1 VAADTTLTAKSDT
14 AAYFVLDTVNKKLY
28 FYKISSTPKW
38 NEISGSGGGGSGTV
52 TSITGGTGLTGG
64 TITTSGTLA
73 ADTNFLVTRFDTA
86 SMLTNYWR
94 AGRFSG
100 VLPLLNGGTGAS
112 VRTFV
117 DTINTQ
123 TVNGAKT
130 FTSAVTANA
139 INVNSSGQSRIFST
153 YHDSGSDGRN
163 IFIGGGGLSSIKG
176 IGRTDFGSYNT
187 SLGVLSLLNNTTG
200 YANVAI
206 GHRALEANTSGYVN
220 TAIGGSAMVKNT
232 TGIYNFA
239 LGVESMREN
248 TSGSDNIGIGVASL
262 ILNTSG
268 YGNIGIGTS
277 SLQDNTTG
285 TYNLAIGYEAG
296 KTTTGSNNVAIGY
309 NALQES
315 AGTSN
320 HITLGNSSIS
330 KLRCQVDVTTFSDA
344 RDKEDILALNYGMDF
359 IDKLKPVSFVWN
371 MRDGGKIG
379 IPEIGF
385 IAQDLQQAQIDMG
398 INIPN
403 LVDGVDNKLDV
414 TLNTLLPIIVKAL
427 QEANEKIN
435 KLEKRII
442 NIENK

>member
-1 VAADTTLTAKSDT
+1 MKQLLSLFLFLLPCLAWAQYPSNGNQKITLGEQTSADGLIFRGVAATDTVRKPSIDTMAYMVLDTTTNIIWHYKKATSNAWLRLNLLPSDT
-14 AAYFVLDTVNKKLY
+14 ASFNYVNTY
-28 FYKISSTPKW
+28 
-38 NEISGSGGGGSGTV
+38 G
-52 TSITGGTGLTGG
+52 
-64 TITTSGTLA
+64 
-73 ADTNFLVTRFDTA
+73 
-86 SMLTNYWR
+86 
-94 AGRFSG
+94 
-100 VLPLLNGGTGAS
+100 
-112 VRTFV
+112 
-117 DTINTQ
+117 TQ

>member
-1 VAADTTLTAKSDT
+1 MGKDGWQLIIKNINMKQLLSLFLFLLPCLAWAQYPSNGNQKITLGEQTSADGLIFRGVAATDTVRKPSIDTMAYMVLDTTTNIIWHYKKATSNAWLRLNLLPSDT
-14 AAYFVLDTVNKKLY
+14 ASFNYVNTY
-28 FYKISSTPKW
+28 
-38 NEISGSGGGGSGTV
+38 G
-52 TSITGGTGLTGG
+52 
-64 TITTSGTLA
+64 
-73 ADTNFLVTRFDTA
+73 
-86 SMLTNYWR
+86 
-94 AGRFSG
+94 
-100 VLPLLNGGTGAS
+100 
-112 VRTFV
+112 
-117 DTINTQ
+117 TQ